1 MTLPSNGALRSWL
14 LGIFGSA
21 AAALLIASATG
32 ILTLRDRVGLIEST
46 LGVSEGARG
55 MVALQERM
63 TRAEARLEE
72 VERWRGEGQRF
83 TKADGQ
89 RLGDSFERRM
99 DRIEAD
105 IQRLR
110 GRQ

>member
-1 MTLPSNGALRSWL
+1 VTLPSNGALRSWL

-32 ILTLRDRVGLIEST
+32 LLTLRDRVGLIEST
-46 LGVSEGARG
+46 LGFSEGARG

-72 VERWRGEGQRF
+72 I
-83 TKADGQ
+83 GQ
-89 RLGDSFERRM
+89 RLGDSFEHRM

-110 GRQ
+110 GRL

>member
-32 ILTLRDRVGLIEST
+32 LLTLRDRVGLIEST
-46 LGVSEGARG
+46 LGFSEGARG

-72 VERWRGEGQRF
+72 I
-83 TKADGQ
+83 GQ
-89 RLGDSFERRM
+89 RLGDSFEHRM

-110 GRQ
+110 GRL